1 MHTDAFPQR
10 DAYTKACFYTEM
22 TEMLFTKT
30 RFYTDVC
37 TYRCFYREILLHT
50 NIFTHRRLYTGMFL
64 HRETFTHRHPG
75 ASTHRCLSTAM
86 LLHRNAFTQK
96 HFCTGILLTEY
107 PLHTEAFTHTRTRTL
122 TQRVNFAQKY
132 IYAEAFF
139 STQIARRY
147 FTKRCFST
155 STFNAEMSLH
165 RGAFRLGRL

>member
-1 MHTDAFPQR
+1 MQCAGASCETLQAPSNLAQIFCGLETNLLHTDAFPQR
-10 DAYTKACFYTEM
+10 EGC
-22 TEMLFTKT
+22 
-30 RFYTDVC
+30 
-37 TYRCFYREILLHT
+37 
-50 NIFTHRRLYTGMFL
+50 LYKGL
-64 HRETFTHRHPG
+64 
-75 ASTHRCLSTAM
+75 
-86 LLHRNAFTQK
+86 LLHRDAFHKDTLLHGRLHIQMLLPWDPFTHKYLYTQAPLHRYVFTQRN
-96 HFCTGILLTEY
+96 FYTGILLTEY
-107 PLHTEAFTHTRTRTL
+107 PLHTEAFTHTHTRTL